1 MPKQRVKT
9 EQEKE
14 KKRHCRMNRQY
25 NLANVGAIVGRVGT
39 QGETLG
45 TVGWTNG
52 LIFSRVGRVA
62 EEEQWRQ

>member
-14 KKRHCRMNRQY
+14 KKRHCRMNRRY
-25 NLANVGAIVGRVGT
+25 NLANVGAIVGQVGT

-45 TVGWTNG
+45 TIGWIDG
-52 LIFSRVGRVA
+52 LIFSRVRRVA
-62 EEEQWRQ
+62 EEEQRRQ